1 MALEFKLPDIG
12 EGIAEGEVVNW
23 LVEEGEVVAE
33 DQPMVEV
40 MTDKATVEI
49 TSPRKGQI
57 LKILIEEGTVVE
69 IGTALV
75 IIGDEGEEVPSS
87 EEDLE
92 VVEAEAELKEEREE
106 EGAEA
111 PVGRREEEGKKE
123 EGKKEEGKKEE
134 ERKEERK
141 KESEGEPGPGAAAGP
156 RPGGKALAAPSV
168 RRIARERGVDI
179 DQVPGSGPAGRV
191 MDEDVEAFAKGE
203 EPGAGRAPERKAYPS
218 GGEERFKLK
227 GLRRKISERLSESQ
241 NKAVHVTHVDEI
253 DASRL
258 VALRQ
263 AAKEQAPE
271 EVKVTYLP
279 FIIKALIA
287 TLRQFP
293 MFNAHLDEEAG
304 EIVYSYDYH
313 VGVAVATDR
322 GLLVPVVRDAD
333 RKSVTEL
340 AREMVEKAEA
350 TRDASIGPDDLQG
363 STITITN
370 YGAIGGL
377 FATPIINYPE
387 AAILGVGGIKERPVA
402 VDGEVV
408 VRPMMYAGI
417 TFDHRITDGAEGA
430 AFMNTLKSYLEEPG
444 LILLET

>member
-69 IGTALV
+69 IGTGLV

-87 EEDLE
+87 EEELE
-92 VVEAEAELKEEREE
+92 VVEAEAELKEEEEEEEEE
-106 EGAEA
+106 EGAAVSGGEEA
-111 PVGRREEEGKKE
+111 EGAKE
-123 EGKKEEGKKEE
+123 ETEMEAEKEPEK
-134 ERKEERK
+134 
-141 KESEGEPGPGAAAGP
+141 GEPGPGAAAGP

-179 DQVPGSGPAGRV
+179 DRVPGSGPAGRV
-191 MDEDVEAFAKGE
+191 MAEDVEAFAKGE
-203 EPGAGRAPERKAYPS
+203 EPGADRVTERREYPS

-241 NKAVHVTHVDEI
+241 HKAVHVTHVDEI

-263 AAKEQAPE
+263 AAKEQASE
-271 EVKVTYLP
+271 DVKITYLP
-279 FIIKALIA
+279 FIIKALIS

-293 MFNAHLDEEAG
+293 MFNAYLDEEAG
-304 EIVYSYDYH
+304 EVVYSYDYH

-340 AREMVEKAEA
+340 AREVVEKAEA

>member
-23 LVEEGEVVAE
+23 LVEEGEAVTE

-69 IGTALV
+69 IGTGLV
-75 IIGDEGEEVPSS
+75 IIGDEGEEVPES

-92 VVEAEAELKEEREE
+92 VVA
-106 EGAEA
+106 AEA
-111 PVGRREEEGKKE
+111 PSEPAEKKE
-123 EGKKEEGKKEE
+123 AEKETKEPKKGAKEEK
-134 ERKEERK
+134 
-141 KESEGEPGPGAAAGP
+141 GEPSPGAAAGP

-168 RRIARERGVDI
+168 RRLAREKDVDI

-191 MDEDVEAFAKGE
+191 VAEDVESFAKGE
-203 EPGAGRAPERKAYPS
+203 KPAAAPTAERREYPS

-227 GLRRKISERLSESQ
+227 GLRRKISERLTESQ
-241 NKAVHVTHVDEI
+241 HRAVHVTHVDEV
-253 DASRL
+253 DATRL
-258 VALRQ
+258 VALRK
-263 AAKEQAPE
+263 AAKERAPE
-271 EVKVTYLP
+271 DVKVTYLP

-287 TLRQFP
+287 TLREYP
-293 MFNAHLDEEAG
+293 MFNAYLDEDAG
-304 EIVYSYDYH
+304 EIAYRYDYH

-322 GLLVPVVRDAD
+322 GLLVPVIRDAD
-333 RKSVTEL
+333 RKSVVEL

-350 TRDASIGPDDLQG
+350 TRKASIGPDDLQG

-377 FATPIINYPE
+377 FATPVINYPE
-387 AAILGVGGIKERPVA
+387 SAILGVGGIKERPVA
-402 VDGEVV
+402 VVGEVEI
-408 VRPMMYAGI
+408 RPMMYAGI

>member
-49 TSPRKGQI
+49 TTPRKGQI
-57 LKILIEEGTVVE
+57 LEILVEEGTVVE
-69 IGTALV
+69 IGTGLV
-75 IIGDEGEEVPSS
+75 IIGEEGEEVPES
-87 EEDLE
+87 EEELE
-92 VVEAEAELKEEREE
+92 VVEAEAELKDEEEATRPAPDKVEEREGE
-106 EGAEA
+106 Q
-111 PVGRREEEGKKE
+111 EEEG
-123 EGKKEEGKKEE
+123 
-134 ERKEERK
+134 
-141 KESEGEPGPGAAAGP
+141 GETGPGAAAGP
-156 RPGGKALAAPSV
+156 RPGGKQLAATSV
-168 RRIARERGVDI
+168 RRIAREKDVDI

-191 MDEDVEAFAKGE
+191 MAEDVASFTKGA
-203 EPGAGRAPERKAYPS
+203 EPSDAPAREKRKYPS

-227 GLRRKISERLSESQ
+227 GLRRKISERLTESQ
-241 NKAVHVTHVDEI
+241 QKAVHVTHVDEI
-253 DASRL
+253 DATRL

-263 AAKEQAPE
+263 AAKERAPE
-271 EVKVTYLP
+271 GVKVTYLP

-287 TLRQFP
+287 ALREYP
-293 MFNAHLDEEAG
+293 MFNAYLDEEAG
-304 EIVYSYDYH
+304 EIAYLYDYH

-322 GLLVPVVRDAD
+322 GLLVPVIRDAD
-333 RKSVTEL
+333 RKSAVEL
-340 AREMVEKAEA
+340 AREMVDKAEA
-350 TRDASIGPDDLQG
+350 TRDASIGPDDLRG

-377 FATPIINYPE
+377 FATPVINYPE

-402 VDGEVV
+402 VDGEVEI
-408 VRPMMYAGI
+408 RPMMYLGI

-444 LILLET
+444 LILLEI